1 MKPLSILL
9 VVALFALPGNAQD
22 RTDTAQLKY
31 TAIKWTVQSL
41 LWPGN
46 FIQFGVERRIG
57 RYAGEIQAGLP
68 LPLKYDITDTIN
80 NPPGSLS
87 GTNSG
92 FTARIEARR
101 YGKPK
106 FKYKNA
112 NMFTGIELFYTQ
124 YQASGS
130 GGYVDTGKTIK
141 PYHDKYL
148 LNKSMFGAA
157 LKVGLQQRFAK
168 HFLIEFYAGLG
179 VKIKTV
185 RQQGMFNVDHRSTK
199 IDFNFGEPI
208 LGTNATLAAP
218 LNFCIGYYF

>member
-9 VVALFALPGNAQD
+9 VVALFTLPGNAQE
-22 RTDTAQLKY
+22 RVDTTQKY

-46 FIQFGVERRIG
+46 FIQFGVEHRIG
-57 RYAGEIQAGLP
+57 KYAGEVQAGIS

-80 NPPGSLS
+80 NPPGSLA
-87 GTNSG
+87 GTYSG
-92 FTARIEARR
+92 FTVRMEGRR

-106 FKYKNA
+106 LKYRNA
-112 NMFTGIELFYTQ
+112 NLFTGIELFYTQ
-124 YQASGS
+124 YQAYRGGS
-130 GGYVDTGKTIK
+130 YVDTGKTIE
-141 PYHDKYL
+141 PYSDKYL

-185 RQQGMFNVDHRSTK
+185 RQQGMFNVDHQSTK
-199 IDFNFGEPI
+199 IDFNFGEPL

-218 LNFCIGYYF
+218 LSFCIGYYF